1 MLLNFPLSP
10 PPLEGEYEGEAYVM
24 DCQSP
29 PSEPTTTRT
38 SLRKLRPL
46 EVVGIVAVILLIGSA
61 FFDVDLSVRRKP
73 AFDRIF
79 GKSAASLTLPTPASA
94 TGGSPSKDGQ
104 SAAGGSTASGVPS
117 DDDLERAVLP
127 TAGVELPVTWG
138 DLGKQLVASGA
149 IDEAKFRQLYAERGG
164 LQPDMEALLGGTS
177 NNRIRITPENSGTF
191 LNLLWALGLANEN
204 TILTTGPMN
213 DKNYGGAGGFAST
226 GGWTL
231 AKGDAMAHYSKHAF
245 VKLTPEQQALVERV
259 SKGIYRPCCGNS
271 VYFPDCNHGMAMLGL
286 LELMAA
292 QGVSEDDMYRAALQV
307 NAYWFP
313 STYLTIAKYLAT
325 QGTSWDRVDPKVAL
339 GVEYSSGP
347 GFRQIQAKVTPPAS
361 KGGGGCG
368 V

>member
-1 MLLNFPLSP
+1 MEHQDTS
-10 PPLEGEYEGEAYVM
+10 
-24 DCQSP
+24 
-29 PSEPTTTRT
+29 SEIITKQRP
-38 SLRKLRPL
+38 SLRRLRPL
-46 EVVGIVAVILLIGSA
+46 EIVGIVAVILLIGSA
-61 FFDVDLSVRRKP
+61 LFDVDLSVRRKP
-73 AFDRIF
+73 AFSRLF
-79 GKSAASLTLPTPASA
+79 GTSVAPVVSAAPTSA
-94 TGGSPSKDGQ
+94 TGAAPASGTGSVSGGNASPS
-104 SAAGGSTASGVPS
+104 SVPS

-164 LQPDMEALLGGTS
+164 LQPDMEALLSGTQS
-177 NNRIRITPENSGTF
+177 GRLRITPENSGTL
-191 LNLLWALGLANEN
+191 LNLLWAFGLANEN
-204 TILTTGPMN
+204 TILTSGPMN

-231 AKGDAMAHYSKHAF
+231 AKGDTMAHYSKHAF
-245 VKLTPEQQALVERV
+245 AKLTPEQQALVERV

-292 QGVSEDDMYRAALQV
+292 QGANEDDMYRVALQV

-313 STYLTIAKYLAT
+313 STYLTLAKYFAT
-325 QGTSWDRVDPKVAL
+325 QGTPWDRVDPKLAL
-339 GVEYSSGP
+339 GVDHSSSA